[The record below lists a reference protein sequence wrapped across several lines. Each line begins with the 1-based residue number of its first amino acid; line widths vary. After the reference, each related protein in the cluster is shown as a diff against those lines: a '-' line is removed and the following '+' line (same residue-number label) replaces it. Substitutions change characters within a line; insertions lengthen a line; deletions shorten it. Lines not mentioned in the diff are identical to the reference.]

1 MLPSSQL
8 YSAKELRA
16 LERNGSDVSYWTLKP
31 TSPMSHAASQLGTG
45 HKDPE
50 TARAHISVGTLGG
63 ASAPAHR
70 DGTLSSSRFRS
81 PMGIA
86 RMPGGRGVIVAD
98 TGNDAI
104 REISLHDESSVR
116 TLYGGR
122 WLRPTDVSTCPD
134 GFGYAV
140 CDSGHH
146 RISLLSS
153 SGNTV
158 TPLAGCGK
166 MGFLDGTAPEARF
179 HSPHGICY
187 GPRGSLIIADSGN
200 HVIRMLSNGF
210 VTTIAGVQGVR
221 GYADGRSNQALLDS
235 PKRVLVTHDGS
246 IIIADGNGGLRVMH
260 DSWTYVETL
269 IVPIPIGSPSPKQKH
284 RDGPRS
290 QARMSTCDGLCLSLE
305 GSVVVADTL
314 NHCIRVLDPHFLTLS
329 TLVGPTSGECGA
341 TDGAPDVCRMNRPT
355 GVCVCVL

>member
-1 MLPSSQL
+1 
-8 YSAKELRA
+8 
-16 LERNGSDVSYWTLKP
+16 
-31 TSPMSHAASQLGTG
+31 MSHAASQVGTG

-210 VTTIAGVQGVR
+210 VTTIAGVPGVR

-246 IIIADGNGGLRVMH
+246 CDAPGLPTPAGLCDPGVFCSGASPTSAPGANPVAEAAWLAALGAPYGGVCPAGGYCPAGSSAAVPCPAGTYLNSTGESSQAGCLLCTPGSYCASTSSPGLR
-260 DSWTYVETL
+260 S
-269 IVPIPIGSPSPKQKH
+269 
-284 RDGPRS
+284 
-290 QARMSTCDGLCLSLE
+290 CLW
-305 GSVVVADTL
+305 
-314 NHCIRVLDPHFLTLS
+314 
-329 TLVGPTSGECGA
+329 
-341 TDGAPDVCRMNRPT
+341 
-355 GVCVCVL
+355 